1 MKKFQLTIIALVFLP
16 LFSFSQDYWELFH
29 TNDTSYIY
37 CIQIANDGTIYYGG
51 IGGLFISHDD
61 GQTWDYKYLH
71 KYRDIL
77 NIAFDMDSN
86 LICGSDDGV
95 YKYKIIE
102 DEWELLFEPDNGG
115 FSSILVVEDT
125 IYAVGGSGSYRYAN
139 GNWDNLGRGGADI
152 VEDNEGRLFIGSTGF
167 TGGGRVW
174 QSLDKGDTWASIGLY
189 DSYIVDLATD
199 SQGRLYVGSIGNHE
213 YGIGGLYR
221 YNREEG
227 IWDTLRLYY
236 SVNCICFNE
245 EDSLYIG
252 QYTTGGPPAGA
263 VFSPDYGET
272 WNYISSGFQ
281 GPGFPNVRELALGP
295 DNHLYAV
302 MEDVSEIYKSTGTTI
317 VGIIEPTVYPG
328 FNVDVFPN
336 PFSTKLSITMT
347 NQDNGRCTIFVC
359 NLAGKVVLQENNVLL
374 NNGKASLAIPE
385 CPPGMYLL
393 RITIDNKTTVKKIIK
408 Y

>member
-1 MKKFQLTIIALVFLP
+1 MKKLHTSLLILFFLP

-29 TNDTSYIY
+29 TNDTAYIY
-37 CIQIANDGTIYYGG
+37 CIQVANNGTIYYGSSN
-51 IGGLFISHDD
+51 GLFISHDD

-102 DEWELLFEPDNGG
+102 DDWELLFEPDNGG

-125 IYAVGGSGSYRYAN
+125 IYAVGASGSYRYAN

-236 SVNCICFNE
+236 RVNCICFNE

-272 WNYISSGFQ
+272 WNYICSGFN
-281 GPGFPNVRELALGP
+281 GYPNILEIALGP
-295 DNHLYAV
+295 DNHLYSV
-302 MEDVSEIYKSTGTTI
+302 MEDVSSIYKSTGTTV
-317 VGIIEPTVYPG
+317 VGIKEPVVYPG
-328 FNVDVFPN
+328 LSVNVFPN
-336 PFSTKLSITMT
+336 PVENKLTINTSLINNNTLFIITLYNMQGKKIFSKQVITST
-347 NQDNGRCTIFVC
+347 GSYQLDVSGIN
-359 NLAGKVVLQENNVLL
+359 
-374 NNGKASLAIPE
+374 S
-385 CPPGMYLL
+385 GMYIIELSS
-393 RITIDNKTTVKKIIK
+393 NQYKTSGKLVKK
-408 Y
+408 